1 VEAEADWDHLRTPE
15 TYLGCG
21 RSGHF
26 ASPQGT
32 AFDERQAYELPERLR
47 LNHWALA
54 GEWTIAREMSC
65 SITPAAASS
74 TGSTRATRISCCREA
89 REARFP
95 FACSSTARLQARHT
109 CVDVDIDE
117 NGELRDGRMYQLV
130 RQHDP
135 VRDRTLQSTFL
146 EPGERR
152 GVRVHV
158 RAASDAD
165 CCDRPRAIWEGV
177 VAERMTTLPLEV
189 DGLLAELEDPA
200 SAPVRWSGGGTTMGH
215 VHLKVAAIPET
226 IAFYRD
232 LLGFGVMARFG
243 QRAAFLGAGGYHH
256 HVGAN
261 TWESAN
267 APPRPPG
274 TAALRRATLVLPDAG
289 ERAHPRA
296 ARAARPAGGR
306 ARR

>member
-1 VEAEADWDHLRTPE
+1 ME
-15 TYLGCG
+15 C
-21 RSGHF
+21 
-26 ASPQGT
+26 
-32 AFDERQAYELPERLR
+32 
-47 LNHWALA
+47 
-54 GEWTIAREMSC
+54 
-65 SITPAAASS
+65 
-74 TGSTRATRISCCREA
+74 
-89 REARFP
+89 
-95 FACSSTARLQARHT
+95 
-109 CVDVDIDE
+109 
-117 NGELRDGRMYQLV
+117 
-130 RQHDP
+130 
-135 VRDRTLQSTFL
+135 
-146 EPGERR
+146 
-152 GVRVHV
+152 
-158 RAASDAD
+158 
-165 CCDRPRAIWEGV
+165 
-177 VAERMTTLPLEV
+177 
-189 DGLLAELEDPA
+189 
-200 SAPVRWSGGGTTMGH
+200 GGTTMGH

>member
-1 VEAEADWDHLRTPE
+1 VDDRARDVVLDHAGGSIVHRFHARDAHLVLSRGARGPIPFRVLLDGEAPGPSH
-15 TYLGCG
+15 G
-21 RSGHF
+21 
-26 ASPQGT
+26 
-32 AFDERQAYELPERLR
+32 
-47 LNHWALA
+47 
-54 GEWTIAREMSC
+54 
-65 SITPAAASS
+65 
-74 TGSTRATRISCCREA
+74 
-89 REARFP
+89 
-95 FACSSTARLQARHT
+95 
-109 CVDVDIDE
+109 VDVDIDE

-215 VHLKVAAIPET
+215 VHFKVAAIPET